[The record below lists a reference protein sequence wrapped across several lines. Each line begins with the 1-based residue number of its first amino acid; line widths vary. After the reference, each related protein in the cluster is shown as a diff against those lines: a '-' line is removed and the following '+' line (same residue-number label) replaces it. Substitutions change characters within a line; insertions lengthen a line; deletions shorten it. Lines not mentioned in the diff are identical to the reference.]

1 MSGWK
6 STTLRKYGNRPKII
20 GDTDV
25 PLGALGGF
33 YCSSI
38 ASFGGTPAWTQIC
51 TNHQLILKHKP
62 KGSALQ
68 AFKGCNWGETSDA
81 DEQQEKPKITKHR
94 KIWSCRDRFWGKSYN
109 YAEKLFSVRYLKIS
123 TANNFALICDFDI
136 RAVAPSIWNQ
146 SFRILLT
153 QSILVLDQTGNMGMK
168 VICSRGAGRHETA
181 CILESV
187 GTRQESEAGA
197 GKTQD
202 CRLINFIFHSHGSF
216 TFTGEVRQ
224 DWPTS
229 AEWTLTGNVSSF
241 YRTSHSINNSPG
253 LPLLQGNQVQM

>member
-25 PLGALGGF
+25 PLCALGGF

-68 AFKGCNWGETSDA
+68 AFKGCNWGETSDG
-81 DEQQEKPKITKHR
+81 EQQEKPKITKHR
-94 KIWSCRDRFWGKSYN
+94 KIWSCRDRYWDKSYN
-109 YAEKLFSVRYLKIS
+109 YAGKLFSVRYLKIS

-153 QSILVLDQTGNMGMK
+153 QSILDQFHIQLPWFLYFHWWGQTRLANL
-168 VICSRGAGRHETA
+168 GR
-181 CILESV
+181 V
-187 GTRQESEAGA
+187 
-197 GKTQD
+197 D
-202 CRLINFIFHSHGSF
+202 INRECQF
-216 TFTGEVRQ
+216 
-224 DWPTS
+224 
-229 AEWTLTGNVSSF
+229 F